1 MSLPA
6 VTLLAC
12 RTRVKVMN
20 AVTVESRSPFFVF
33 HLVEH
38 LGVSM
43 VAHKSEQNFG
53 RLQVMIKRR
62 PSTIPNV

>member
-20 AVTVESRSPFFVF
+20 AVTVESRSPLFVF

-38 LGVSM
+38 RGVSM
-43 VAHKSEQNFG
+43 VAHKSERNFG
-53 RLQVMIKRR
+53 RQVMIKRR